1 MSNIIPVIMAGGSG
15 SRLWPLSRELFPK
28 QFLPLGDEGR
38 YSLLQ
43 NTLARLQ
50 GLPFL
55 TTQRPLVICNE
66 DHRFLVAEQLRE
78 QQQLGS
84 NIILEPVGRN
94 TAPAIALAAHLSVK
108 TDPDSLLLV
117 LAADHLIKKTG
128 NFHQAIQQALPY
140 AYENKLV
147 TFGIVPTTPETG
159 YGYIKTGASLSDGG
173 FTVDEFVEKPDL
185 ATAEH
190 YLKSGDYCWNS
201 GMFLFRAAKYLD
213 ELQKNQPDIYE
224 LTRVAMARSQRDMDF
239 IRVESRAFMDCPS
252 DSIDYAVMEKTRDA
266 VVIAFDAGWSD
277 VGSWSSLWE
286 VSEKDAQGNVTLGDV
301 IALDSHNNYVS
312 ASSSSL
318 VATIGIDDAIIVN
331 TGDALLVAAKDRAQD
346 VKKVVECLK
355 AQNRHQFRDHTES
368 FRPWGKSRNI
378 DAGEHYQVK
387 KLTVRP
393 GQGLSLQQHFH
404 RAEHWIVLSGT
415 ARVQVDDNTY
425 FLSEN
430 QSTFIQPGAVHT
442 LENPGLID
450 LVMIEVRSGRYLE
463 EDDIVRLHDRYG
475 RV

>member
-28 QFLPLGDEGR
+28 QFLPLGDGGR

-55 TTQRPLVICNE
+55 ATQRPLVICNE

-286 VSEKDAQGNVTLGDV
+286 VSEKDEQGNVTLGDV

>member
-43 NTLARLQ
+43 NTLERLQ

-55 TTQRPLVICNE
+55 ATQRPLVICNE

-277 VGSWSSLWE
+277 IGSWSSLWE

-404 RAEHWIVLSGT
+404 RAEHWIVLSGI
-415 ARVQVDDNTY
+415 AKVQVDDSTY

>member
-1 MSNIIPVIMAGGSG
+1 
-15 SRLWPLSRELFPK
+15 
-28 QFLPLGDEGR
+28 
-38 YSLLQ
+38 
-43 NTLARLQ
+43 
-50 GLPFL
+50 
-55 TTQRPLVICNE
+55 
-66 DHRFLVAEQLRE
+66 
-78 QQQLGS
+78 
-84 NIILEPVGRN
+84 
-94 TAPAIALAAHLSVK
+94 
-108 TDPDSLLLV
+108 
-117 LAADHLIKKTG
+117 
-128 NFHQAIQQALPY
+128 
-140 AYENKLV
+140 
-147 TFGIVPTTPETG
+147 
-159 YGYIKTGASLSDGG
+159 
-173 FTVDEFVEKPDL
+173 
-185 ATAEH
+185 
-190 YLKSGDYCWNS
+190 
-201 GMFLFRAAKYLD
+201 MFLFRAAKYLD
-213 ELQKNQPDIYE
+213 ELQHHQPDIYE

-239 IRVESRAFMDCPS
+239 IRVESRAFSDCPNN
-252 DSIDYAVMEKTRDA
+252 SIDYAVMEKTHDA
-266 VVIAFDAGWSD
+266 VVVAFDAGWSD

-286 VSEKDAQGNVTLGDV
+286 VSQKDDQGNVTVGDV
-301 IALDSHNNYVS
+301 ITLDSHNNYVS
-312 ASSSSL
+312 TSAPL

-368 FRPWGKSRNI
+368 FRPWGKSCNI

-387 KLTVRP
+387 KLIVRP

-475 RV
+475 RL

>member
-147 TFGIVPTTPETG
+147 TFGIVPTSPETG
-159 YGYIKTGASLSDGG
+159 YGYIKTGASLSGGG

-185 ATAEH
+185 ATAER

-224 LTRVAMARSQRDMDF
+224 MTRVAMARSQRDMDF

-355 AQNRHQFRDHTES
+355 AQNRHQFRDHIES

-450 LVMIEVRSGRYLE
+450 LVVIEVRSGRYLE

>member
-1 MSNIIPVIMAGGSG
+1 MSNVIPVIMAGGSG

-28 QFLPLGDEGR
+28 QFLPLGDESNR
-38 YSLLQ
+38 SLLQ

-50 GLPFL
+50 GLSFL
-55 TTQRPLVICNE
+55 AQQRPLVICNE
-66 DHRFLVAEQLRE
+66 EHRFLVAEQLRE
-78 QQQLGS
+78 QQQLGG

-117 LAADHLIKKTG
+117 LAADHLIRKTD
-128 NFHQAIQQALPY
+128 NFHQAIRQALPY
-140 AYENKLV
+140 AHDDKLV
-147 TFGIVPTTPETG
+147 TFGIVPECPETG
-159 YGYIKTGASLSDGG
+159 YGYIKTGGALSGGG
-173 FTVDEFVEKPDL
+173 FAVDEFVEKPDL
-185 ATAEH
+185 ATAER
-190 YLKSGDYCWNS
+190 YLKSGAYCWNS

-213 ELQKNQPDIYE
+213 ELQQNQPDIYE

-239 IRVESRAFMDCPS
+239 IRVEARAFTDCPG

-286 VSEKDAQGNVTLGDV
+286 VSEKDEQGNVTVGDV
-301 IALDSHNNYVS
+301 IALDSRNNYVS
-312 ASSSSL
+312 SSSSL
-318 VATIGIDDAIIVN
+318 VATIGIDDVIIVN
-331 TGDALLVAAKDRAQD
+331 TGDALLVAAKERAQD
-346 VKKVVECLK
+346 VKKVVERLK

-368 FRPWGKSRNI
+368 FRPWGKSSNI
-378 DAGEHYQVK
+378 DAGEHYRVK
-387 KLTVRP
+387 KLVVHP

-404 RAEHWIVLSGT
+404 RAEHWVVLAGT
-415 ARVQVDDNTY
+415 ARVQVDDKTY
-425 FLSEN
+425 FLAEN
-430 QSTFIQPGAVHT
+430 QSTFIPPGAVHT

-450 LVMIEVRSGRYLE
+450 LVVIEVRSGHYLE

>member
-1 MSNIIPVIMAGGSG
+1 MSNVIPVIMAGGSG

-28 QFLPLGDEGR
+28 QFLPLGDESH

-43 NTLARLQ
+43 NTLARLT
-50 GLPFL
+50 GAPFL
-55 TTQRPLVICNE
+55 TQQRPLVICNE
-66 DHRFLVAEQLRE
+66 EHRFLVAEQLRE
-78 QQQLGS
+78 QQQLEG

-94 TAPAIALAAHLSVK
+94 TAPAIALAAHLSIK
-108 TDPDSLLLV
+108 TDPDSVLLV
-117 LAADHLIKKTG
+117 LAADHLIQKTE
-128 NFHQAIQQALPY
+128 NFHQAIRQALPY
-140 AYENKLV
+140 AHKGKLV
-147 TFGIVPTTPETG
+147 TFGIIPSAPETG
-159 YGYIKTGASLSDGG
+159 YGYIKTGAALSDGG
-173 FTVDEFVEKPDL
+173 FAVDEFVEKPDL
-185 ATAEH
+185 ATAER
-190 YLKSGDYCWNS
+190 YLKSGEYCWNS

-213 ELQKNQPDIYE
+213 ELKKNQPDIYE
-224 LTRVAMARSQRDMDF
+224 FTRVAMARSQRDMDF
-239 IRVESRAFMDCPS
+239 IRVESRAFTDCS
-252 DSIDYAVMEKTRDA
+252 ANSIDYAVMEKTHDA

-286 VSEKDAQGNVTLGDV
+286 VSKKDAQGNVNVGDV
-301 IALDSHNNYVS
+301 IALDSHNNYVC
-312 ASSSSL
+312 ASSSL

-331 TGDALLVAAKDRAQD
+331 TGDALLVAAKERAQD

-355 AQNRHQFRDHTES
+355 AQNRHQVRDHAES
-368 FRPWGKSRNI
+368 FRPWGKISNI
-378 DAGEHYQVK
+378 DAGDHYQVK

-415 ARVQVDDNTY
+415 ARVNVDDNTY
-425 FLSEN
+425 FLAEN

-450 LVMIEVRSGRYLE
+450 LVIIEVRSGRYLE
-463 EDDIVRLHDRYG
+463 EDDVVRLHDRYG

>member
-28 QFLPLGDEGR
+28 QFLSLGDESQ

-50 GLPFL
+50 GVPFL
-55 TTQRPLVICNE
+55 VQQRPLVICNE

-78 QQQLGS
+78 QQQLGG
-84 NIILEPVGRN
+84 NIILEPTGRN

-108 TDPDSLLLV
+108 TDPDSILLV
-117 LAADHLIKKTG
+117 LAADHLIKKTE
-128 NFHQAIQQALPY
+128 NFHLAVQQALPY
-140 AYENKLV
+140 ACENKLV

-159 YGYIKTGASLSDGG
+159 YGYIKTGEPLTDGG
-173 FTVDEFVEKPDL
+173 FTVDEFVEKPSL
-185 ATAEH
+185 ATAER
-190 YLKSGDYCWNS
+190 YLASGKYCWNS
-201 GMFLFRAAKYLD
+201 GMFMFRAAKYLD
-213 ELQKNQPDIYE
+213 ELQHHQPDIYE

-239 IRVESRAFMDCPS
+239 IRVESRAFSDCPN
-252 DSIDYAVMEKTRDA
+252 DSIDYAVMEKTHDA

-286 VSEKDAQGNVTLGDV
+286 VSQKDEQGNVTVGDV
-301 IALDSHNNYVS
+301 IALDSYNNYIS
-312 ASSSSL
+312 ASSSL

-331 TGDALLVAAKDRAQD
+331 TGDALLVAAKERAQD
-346 VKKVVECLK
+346 VKKVVERLK

-368 FRPWGKSRNI
+368 FRPWGKSCNI

-387 KLTVRP
+387 KLIVRP

-450 LVMIEVRSGRYLE
+450 LIMIEVRSGRYLE

-475 RV
+475 RL